1 MYRVTVNKERLQN
14 HLSYDWWKYVV
25 AILVTVM
32 LWSLIT
38 AMTRP
43 QTPPEKKVDI
53 FLIGDY
59 ALDEHIQLVSQRM
72 LDEFPELLEI
82 NIMNI
87 PLGEGID
94 PQLEMASR
102 QKLMVMLASQSGDI
116 FVFNKEDYEQFAK
129 QGAFIPLEK
138 VVDEEILQYVS
149 WEELEDYKVKMEADP
164 VSNEDTQPRLYGIPL
179 KGVNLFKDSGY
190 NTEEK
195 VISVMSYSKNTE
207 KAADVLKWIATE
219 GR

>member
-72 LDEFPELLEI
+72 LDEF
-82 NIMNI
+82 
-87 PLGEGID
+87 GCW
-94 PQLEMASR
+94 
-102 QKLMVMLASQSGDI
+102 K
-116 FVFNKEDYEQFAK
+116 
-129 QGAFIPLEK
+129 
-138 VVDEEILQYVS
+138 
-149 WEELEDYKVKMEADP
+149 
-164 VSNEDTQPRLYGIPL
+164 
-179 KGVNLFKDSGY
+179 
-190 NTEEK
+190 
-195 VISVMSYSKNTE
+195 
-207 KAADVLKWIATE
+207 
-219 GR
+219 

>member
-129 QGAFIPLEK
+129 QGAFIPLE
-138 VVDEEILQYVS
+138 
-149 WEELEDYKVKMEADP
+149 
-164 VSNEDTQPRLYGIPL
+164 
-179 KGVNLFKDSGY
+179 
-190 NTEEK
+190 
-195 VISVMSYSKNTE
+195 
-207 KAADVLKWIATE
+207 
-219 GR
+219 